1 MTRGRVHEIM
11 VQSFTHC
18 EIAIKRKPHLE
29 KLLTAGRS
37 AKIVNRRKTIAVD
50 GASQSPNPLTK
61 SVLFKNIS
69 NKPFTTRRNSVKSRS
84 IGHTTDTVSNQE
96 VLSVMVDMSRKEN
109 VPPELSVSEYSL
121 NLSSN
126 NQSLQTECIS
136 TLDIINDSSTEDFG
150 MNSNEIVSMDELSID
165 VVGNIMDSSKTS
177 ENDNEILLPSV
188 PVPEYDKQ
196 HGQVMKMSPILNDSI
211 PDLLNLPDPLQPN
224 PTTTNKRSKTAQY
237 ILNLMDEYESGS
249 VNTVIPKELLN
260 LVDIDIHPGIYLF

>member
-1 MTRGRVHEIM
+1 MFLIILLLLSVTRGRVHEIM

-18 EIAIKRKPHLE
+18 EISIKRKPHLE
-29 KLLTAGRS
+29 KLLAAGRS

-84 IGHTTDTVSNQE
+84 IGHTTDNVSNQE
-96 VLSVMVDMSRKEN
+96 VLSVMVDMSHKEN
-109 VPPELSVSEYSL
+109 VPPELFESECSI

-136 TLDIINDSSTEDFG
+136 TLDITNDSLTGDFG
-150 MNSNEIVSMDELSID
+150 MNSNEMVSIDELSIN
-165 VVGNIMDSSKTS
+165 VVSNIMDSSKTS

-188 PVPEYDKQ
+188 PIPEYDKQ

-224 PTTTNKRSKTAQY
+224 PTSTNKSFKTARY
-237 ILNLMDEYESGS
+237 ILNLMNEYESGS
-249 VNTVIPKELLN
+249 VNTVIPK
-260 LVDIDIHPGIYLF
+260 

>member
-11 VQSFTHC
+11 VQSFRHC

-121 NLSSN
+121 NSSN

-165 VVGNIMDSSKTS
+165 AVGNIMDSSKTS
-177 ENDNEILLPSV
+177 ENDKKILLPSV

-196 HGQVMKMSPILNDSI
+196 HGQVMKM
-211 PDLLNLPDPLQPN
+211 
-224 PTTTNKRSKTAQY
+224 
-237 ILNLMDEYESGS
+237 
-249 VNTVIPKELLN
+249 
-260 LVDIDIHPGIYLF
+260 